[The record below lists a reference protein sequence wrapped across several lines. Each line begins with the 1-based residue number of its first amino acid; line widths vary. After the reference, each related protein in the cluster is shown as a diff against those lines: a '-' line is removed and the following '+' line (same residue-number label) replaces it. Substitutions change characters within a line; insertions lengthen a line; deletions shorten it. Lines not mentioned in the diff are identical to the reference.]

1 MSAIACKVIPL
12 ARMVAMRRWSSGRSA
27 TAGLPPDPARALGSR
42 LRQALLLVLA
52 LERAHPRQGPCGD
65 PPLLG
70 ARIEVDVDHHEP
82 GAELVD
88 PVDQGAHVRGRAA
101 QPIQAGDH
109 QAARLAHLEQLKRVV
124 ERGPVEV
131 RAGVRP
137 DVADQLVQGHA
148 ACLAGEGDAPR
159 LVSPLRAH
167 GLAAFREGGVA
178 NRAHRAGRGG
188 LSMSRRAN
196 RGTPAAELH
205 DEARREQRHRHDGHD
220 QPALCTHAHS
230 LLSSVAGNS
239 LSLAHRAEWGSQIYG
254 VGPGCFQPQ
263 GGYAEKMR
271 MSLSAAGLPRSDAL
285 RLGRY
290 LPLSV
295 AVTVAVTV
303 LPLLAVTRLGP
314 TRTPMA
320 VAVHVV
326 VAAVLSMLVAR
337 LLAAL
342 WQRHERSSDLVFGD
356 LLLWGWVR
364 RELAERRLEAASRE
378 LAGPVASG
386 DAHAD
391 LLRRMGALL
400 EARDPYT
407 HGHSRRVARHSE
419 RIARELGL
427 PPEQVARIRAAA
439 LVHDIGKINVPRP
452 ILTKPGRLTE
462 EEFALVKRHPGDGAA
477 MVAALGDSELTAIVR
492 SHHERIDGT
501 GYPDGLAGADIP
513 IGARIIAVADT
524 FDAITS
530 TRPYRDPRTHKQA
543 LDVLQGEAG
552 TQLDARAVAAFASY
566 YTARRSV
573 GWVTVL
579 VAAPQRLLSGLGGLS
594 TGFGAGVAPLAQTAC
609 GVGGSRWSGPAS
621 ADRWCP
627 RPPSTTTRPAPPPAT
642 RWWPTPAPDRPKRRS
657 GGSPTHRRSR
667 HAHTKRGA
675 HLNGGG
681 ATAAPGDRH
690 GRPPF
695 GRRPRAPR
703 AAGAARTRAPVRA
716 APRAAEASTTSPTRR
731 MRCRSPCPIRARWSK
746 RSPASCRRSRRR
758 CRSLRCCPRG

>member
-1 MSAIACKVIPL
+1 M
-12 ARMVAMRRWSSGRSA
+12 
-27 TAGLPPDPARALGSR
+27 
-42 LRQALLLVLA
+42 
-52 LERAHPRQGPCGD
+52 
-65 PPLLG
+65 
-70 ARIEVDVDHHEP
+70 
-82 GAELVD
+82 
-88 PVDQGAHVRGRAA
+88 
-101 QPIQAGDH
+101 
-109 QAARLAHLEQLKRVV
+109 
-124 ERGPVEV
+124 
-131 RAGVRP
+131 
-137 DVADQLVQGHA
+137 
-148 ACLAGEGDAPR
+148 
-159 LVSPLRAH
+159 
-167 GLAAFREGGVA
+167 
-178 NRAHRAGRGG
+178 
-188 LSMSRRAN
+188 
-196 RGTPAAELH
+196 
-205 DEARREQRHRHDGHD
+205 
-220 QPALCTHAHS
+220 
-230 LLSSVAGNS
+230 
-239 LSLAHRAEWGSQIYG
+239 
-254 VGPGCFQPQ
+254 
-263 GGYAEKMR
+263 
-271 MSLSAAGLPRSDAL
+271 

-320 VAVHVV
+320 VALHVV
-326 VAAVLSMLVAR
+326 VAAVLSILVAR

-356 LLLWGWVR
+356 LLIWGWVR
-364 RELAERRLEAASRE
+364 RELAERRLEAAFAE

-386 DAHAD
+386 NAHAD

-427 PPEQVARIRAAA
+427 PPDQVARIRAAA

-543 LDVLQGEAG
+543 LDVLQGEAA

-573 GWVTVL
+573 GWATVI

-594 TGFGAGVAPLAQTAC
+594 IGLRGGRRAAGPDGLRRRRGRAGRSLPGRTAGARELRRPPRGQRRLRPP
-609 GVGGSRWSGPAS
+609 GGGRRRPPGPAET
-621 ADRWCP
+621 AN
-627 RPPSTTTRPAPPPAT
+627 
-642 RWWPTPAPDRPKRRS
+642 

-675 HLNGGG
+675 HVDGGG
-681 ATAAPGDRH
+681 ATAAPGDAADAT
-690 GRPPF
+690 RPSVADPSSPSS
-695 GRRPRAPR
+695 GS
-703 AAGAARTRAPVRA
+703 GSGSGSGRA
-716 APRAAEASTTSPTRR
+716 APRAAEASTTSPT
-731 MRCRSPCPIRARWSK
+731 
-746 RSPASCRRSRRR
+746 
-758 CRSLRCCPRG
+758 

>member
-1 MSAIACKVIPL
+1 
-12 ARMVAMRRWSSGRSA
+12 
-27 TAGLPPDPARALGSR
+27 
-42 LRQALLLVLA
+42 
-52 LERAHPRQGPCGD
+52 
-65 PPLLG
+65 
-70 ARIEVDVDHHEP
+70 
-82 GAELVD
+82 
-88 PVDQGAHVRGRAA
+88 
-101 QPIQAGDH
+101 
-109 QAARLAHLEQLKRVV
+109 
-124 ERGPVEV
+124 
-131 RAGVRP
+131 
-137 DVADQLVQGHA
+137 
-148 ACLAGEGDAPR
+148 
-159 LVSPLRAH
+159 
-167 GLAAFREGGVA
+167 
-178 NRAHRAGRGG
+178 
-188 LSMSRRAN
+188 
-196 RGTPAAELH
+196 
-205 DEARREQRHRHDGHD
+205 
-220 QPALCTHAHS
+220 
-230 LLSSVAGNS
+230 
-239 LSLAHRAEWGSQIYG
+239 
-254 VGPGCFQPQ
+254 
-263 GGYAEKMR
+263 

-320 VAVHVV
+320 VALHVV

-386 DAHAD
+386 NARAD
-391 LLRRMGALL
+391 LLRRMSALL

-501 GYPDGLAGADIP
+501 GYPDSLAGADIP

-552 TQLDARAVAAFASY
+552 TQLDARAVAAFGSY

-609 GVGGSRWSGPAS
+609 GVGGVALVGACLGGPLVPARSVDHHAASAASGHQVVADAGPGPAET
-621 ADRWCP
+621 A
-627 RPPSTTTRPAPPPAT
+627 
-642 RWWPTPAPDRPKRRS
+642 K

-681 ATAAPGDRH
+681 ATAAPGDR
-690 GRPPF
+690 RPPAL
-695 GRRPRAPR
+695 R
-703 AAGAARTRAPVRA
+703 
-716 APRAAEASTTSPTRR
+716 SPTPS
-731 MRCRSPCPIRARWSK
+731 SPS
-746 RSPASCRRSRRR
+746 SGSGSDSGSGSSGASSGGSVDDVADATDALPV
-758 CRSLRCCPRG
+758 SLPDPGEVVQAVTGQLPKVQTPVPVPSLLP